1 MDSSKASDRQMGRG
15 PGFFQ
20 EASRFSVGTQYNIGH
35 QTSIV
40 SAGLLDTLNPIPDAS
55 YTRNRKRSP
64 PDSNCLPGTRQEVIQ
79 KVTSWADSSILLNS
93 NSHVMWL
100 YGYVGCGKSAIAQVV
115 AEAFARKKRLAASFF
130 FFRGSGHRST
140 TTKFAATIA
149 SQIAAAIPSTAPFIE
164 ASLKAH
170 AGLLSPSTSL
180 SAQFQRLV
188 YEPIQAVKWELMRL
202 NWRKGPLLIVLDGLD
217 ECEDNTRNR
226 KTSPPDSNCLPG
238 TRQEVIQKVTSWVDS
253 SLLFNSSHV
262 MWLYGYVGCGKSA
275 IAQAVAET
283 FADRKRLAASFF
295 FFRGS
300 GDRSRVARFATTVAG
315 QVAAAIPATAPY
327 IEAAAKAHAGM
338 LHPST
343 SLGSQFQHLV
353 YDPIKAVKWDKMGLN
368 VLRGPFLIVMDGL
381 DECDDREEV
390 VTFIEHMLEFFQKNP
405 RVPLRILI
413 TSRVE
418 EHIRTRLPV
427 SKQIQLINLVDHT
440 SENDIAIAFRKLF
453 AIAAKHDRVIEA
465 YGEWPTPNDLQQL
478 VKHTGC
484 SFIFMS
490 TIAKFILEPSDDGLT
505 PIHRLPMALNIIDIR
520 ASMDSEPVSIIELA
534 DLLSIQTFEV
544 VHVLVNL
551 HAILQVPGDNH
562 TPVTL
567 CHSSLLDF
575 LTDQKRS
582 GRFHSAPPY
591 HEYLAYQCIE
601 IVGKATGSGRPKT
614 PANNYAR
621 EYWDYHWEIIARKV
635 RDGHPEERR
644 IQLKTIITFLHR
656 TFPPAFGLALATYI
670 WSMDFRLPAAFG
682 AIISKEIAKRSPRG
696 KSIAYKVTNAHI
708 LVDLLGRQL
717 SGSQTKVVIGAPAA
731 LFPEPNY
738 NLRFEL
744 EAVWDEIIP
753 PLPALASFHYDL
765 ARQALRQFIT
775 EGTTSELPHN
785 SWLRFKPSDAP
796 QSSPSLFLW
805 CLLNWPKNLVLALE
819 HDPTISRSLYKEDI
833 TSFSLFWRPVNR
845 KPCVLMTH
853 FVQILGTKEL
863 QTEKEHFIQNVRS
876 AARTIKAMLVFEK
889 DIHLYT
895 REWQWEIAYEP
906 AVFLGTQQTGSD
918 MVSLWDVLAGFVKLV
933 ECLEGCCNHGFGS
946 SGELRT
952 CPFNDRD
959 QNPGEDWVEIPS
971 TV

>member
-180 SAQFQRLV
+180 SVQFQRLV

-202 NWRKGPLLIVLDGLD
+202 NLRKGPLLIVLDGLD
-217 ECEDNTRNR
+217 ECEDR
-226 KTSPPDSNCLPG
+226 D
-238 TRQEVIQKVTSWVDS
+238 EI
-253 SLLFNSSHV
+253 
-262 MWLYGYVGCGKSA
+262 
-275 IAQAVAET
+275 
-283 FADRKRLAASFF
+283 ASFI
-295 FFRGS
+295 
-300 GDRSRVARFATTVAG
+300 D
-315 QVAAAIPATAPY
+315 
-327 IEAAAKAHAGM
+327 
-338 LHPST
+338 
-343 SLGSQFQHLV
+343 
-353 YDPIKAVKWDKMGLN
+353 
-368 VLRGPFLIVMDGL
+368 
-381 DECDDREEV
+381 
-390 VTFIEHMLEFFQKNP
+390 HMLDFFKKDP
-405 RVPLRILI
+405 RIPLRFLV

-418 EHIRTRLPV
+418 EHIRTHLKDRRNV
-427 SKQIQLINLVDHT
+427 QLVNLVDHT
-440 SENDIAIAFRKLF
+440 SASDIAAAFRALF
-453 AIAAKHDRVIEA
+453 ALAAAHDRTIES
-465 YGEWPTPNDLQQL
+465 YGEWPAESDLQQL
-478 VKHTGC
+478 IEHTGC
-484 SFIFMS
+484 SFIFMA
-490 TIAKFILEPSDDGLT
+490 TIAKFILGPSDDGLT
-505 PIHRLPMALNIIDIR
+505 PIHRLPMALDINPGLDGLYSQTLAR
-520 ASMDSEPVSIIELA
+520 AEHLPHFQRIVNTIVLAAEPVSIIELA
-534 DLLSIQTFEV
+534 DLLNIQTFEV

-567 CHSSLLDF
+567 CHSSLHDF

-582 GRFHSAPPY
+582 GRFHSAPSY
-591 HEYLAYQCIE
+591 HEDLAYQCIE

-635 RDGHPEERR
+635 RDGPPEARR
-644 IQLKTIITFLHR
+644 NQLKTIITFLHR

-731 LFPEPNY
+731 LFPEPNS

-744 EAVWDEIIP
+744 EAVWDAIIP

-775 EGTTSELPHN
+775 EGTTSEFPHN

-906 AVFLGTQQTGSD
+906 AIFLGTQQTGSD
-918 MVSLWDVLAGFVKLV
+918 MVSLWDVLAVSILKALCVLAISF
-933 ECLEGCCNHGFGS
+933 
-946 SGELRT
+946 
-952 CPFNDRD
+952 
-959 QNPGEDWVEIPS
+959 
-971 TV
+971 